1 MSKTIA
7 RFRFAQSRHH
17 APGLQADNSSRR
29 TSDLAPGSTVES
41 RPVIRAAIA
50 DGRRWAAIGLFRL
63 ASRSLR
69 CARWLHR
76 QRRISHRSLLVL
88 LSGTRLLE
96 RLGAW
101 LGVGHRRKHNQVGQD
116 ST

>member
-17 APGLQADNSSRR
+17 APGLQADNASRR

-63 ASRSLR
+63 ASRGLR
-69 CARWLHR
+69 EMA
-76 QRRISHRSLLVL
+76 SP
-88 LSGTRLLE
+88 
-96 RLGAW
+96 AA
-101 LGVGHRRKHNQVGQD
+101 QD
-116 ST
+116 FTPQSSSSSIGNTTT